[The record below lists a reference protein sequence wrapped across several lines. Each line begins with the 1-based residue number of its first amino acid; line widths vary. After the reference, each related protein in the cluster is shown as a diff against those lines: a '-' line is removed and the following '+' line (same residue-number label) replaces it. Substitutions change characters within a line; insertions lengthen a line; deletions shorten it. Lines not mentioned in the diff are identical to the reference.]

1 MNPLVSILTP
11 FKNTA
16 RFLNECIDS
25 IVTQTYDNWELV
37 AIDDHSTDGSLE
49 IVRQYA
55 KNDSRIRVYT
65 NSGTGVI
72 EALRMAFFKS
82 RGNLITRMDSDDIMH
97 NNKLKVM
104 SQQLQQFGKNHV
116 AIGLVKYFS
125 ERGIGSGYQ
134 RYEQWLNRLTLKGSN
149 YSNIYKECSIPS
161 PCWMTYRDDLLKA
174 GSFESDR
181 YPEDYDLAFRFY
193 KQGLICIPSNQTL
206 HYWRDYDE
214 RTSRTHEHYALNHFL
229 DIKIDYFLELNYD
242 PGRPLTVWGA
252 GMKGKTVARAMVE
265 KNIPFYWICNNPK
278 KIGCKIYEKELL
290 NFEYLSEINDPQSI
304 VTVANEKAQTKIHRY
319 MQLQRMKPMV
329 DYFFFC

>member
-16 RFLNECIDS
+16 RFLNECLDS

-55 KNDSRIRVYT
+55 KNDNRIRVYT

-72 EALRMAFFKS
+72 EALRMAFSKS

-116 AIGLVKYFS
+116 AVGLVKYFS
-125 ERGIGSGYQ
+125 ERGIRSGYQ

-242 PGRPLTVWGA
+242 QGRPLTVWGA

-290 NFEYLSEINDPQSI
+290 NFEYLNEINDPQSI
-304 VTVANEKAQTKIHRY
+304 VTVANEKAQTEIHRY

-329 DYFFFC
+329 DCFFFC